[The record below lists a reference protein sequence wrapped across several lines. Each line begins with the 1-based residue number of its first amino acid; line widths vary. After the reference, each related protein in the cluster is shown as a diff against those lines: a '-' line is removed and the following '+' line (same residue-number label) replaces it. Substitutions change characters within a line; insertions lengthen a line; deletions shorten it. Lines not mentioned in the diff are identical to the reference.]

1 MPPELLPNP
10 QRPLAIIAGYGIPG
24 RTARAALIKAGFECI
39 VIEFNATT
47 INRMGDSC
55 AGFICGDA
63 SDAEVLQRAGI
74 DRAALVVAAVPLDP
88 TALAI
93 TRQAK
98 RLNPKARIITRCQY
112 ISGGLEAMKLG
123 ANEVVIAE
131 QVVATALEA
140 VLPKTAH

>member
-1 MPPELLPNP
+1 MPPEQIPDA

-24 RTARAALIKAGFECI
+24 RAARAALIKAGYECV

-47 INRMGDSC
+47 VNRMGDC
-55 AGFICGDA
+55 GAGFICGDA
-63 SDAEVLQRAGI
+63 SHAEVLQRAGI
-74 DRAALVVAAVPLDP
+74 DRAVLVVVAVPLDP
-88 TALAI
+88 AALAI

-98 RLNPKARIITRCQY
+98 RLNPKAQIITRCQF
-112 ISGGLEAMKLG
+112 ISGGLEAKHLG

-140 VLPKTAH
+140 VLPKSAG

>member
-1 MPPELLPNP
+1 MADNAPNP

-24 RTARAALIKAGFECI
+24 RAARAALIRAGYECV

-47 INRMGDSC
+47 VSRMGDC
-55 AGFICGDA
+55 VGAFICGDA
-63 SDAEVLQRAGI
+63 SHAEVLQRAGI
-74 DRAALVVAAVPLDP
+74 ERAALVVVAVPLDP
-88 TALAI
+88 AALAI

-98 RLNPKARIITRCQY
+98 RLNPKAQIITRCQY
-112 ISGGLEAMKLG
+112 ISGGLEAKSLG

-140 VLPKTAH
+140 ILPKSAG

>member
-1 MPPELLPNP
+1 MADNAPNP

-24 RTARAALIKAGFECI
+24 RAARAALIRAGYECV

-47 INRMGDSC
+47 VSRMGDC
-55 AGFICGDA
+55 VGAFICGDA
-63 SDAEVLQRAGI
+63 SHAGI
-74 DRAALVVAAVPLDP
+74 ERAALVVVAVPLDP
-88 TALAI
+88 AALAI

-98 RLNPKARIITRCQY
+98 RLNPKAQIITRCQY
-112 ISGGLEAMKLG
+112 ISGGLEAKSLG

-140 VLPKTAH
+140 ILPKSAG